1 LLLSFIEE
9 KLMKTRIFLL
19 FLVCVALSGS
29 ALAASRT
36 VTLDVKNMTC
46 AVCPLT
52 VKKALEHVA
61 GVQQVLVSYADK
73 TATVQFDD
81 AATTAEQLTEA
92 TKNAGYPSSIKAET
106 K

>member
-1 LLLSFIEE
+1 
-9 KLMKTRIFLL
+9 MKTRIFLF
-19 FLVCVALSGS
+19 FLSFVAPSGS

-52 VKKALEHVA
+52 VKKALEGVA
-61 GVQQVLVSYADK
+61 GVQQVSLSYADK
-73 TATVQFDD
+73 TVTVQFDD
-81 AATTAEQLTEA
+81 AATTVDQLTEA
-92 TKNAGYPSSIKAET
+92 TKNAGYPSSIQAEP

>member
-1 LLLSFIEE
+1 
-9 KLMKTRIFLL
+9 MKTRTLLL
-19 FLVCVALSGS
+19 FLAVVAISGVALAG
-29 ALAASRT
+29 SRT

-52 VKKALEHVA
+52 VKKALERVA
-61 GVQQVLVSYADK
+61 GVQQVSVSYADK

-81 AATTAEQLTEA
+81 ATAIPAQLTEA
-92 TKNAGYPSSIKAET
+92 TKNAGFPSSLKAEP

>member
-1 LLLSFIEE
+1 
-9 KLMKTRIFLL
+9 MKTRIFLF
-19 FLVCVALSGS
+19 FLAFVSASGV
-29 ALAASRT
+29 ALAATRT

-61 GVQQVLVSYADK
+61 GVQQVSVSYADK

-81 AATTAEQLTEA
+81 AATTTDQLTEA
-92 TKNAGYPSSIKAET
+92 TKNAGYPSSIKTEP